1 MATVLQLLDMNAAE
15 LEWVTEHLGHTADV
29 HLIWY
34 RQEAST
40 LELTKVAK
48 LLVAKDKGISFKNK
62 AMRSISR
69 EF

>member
-15 LEWVTEHLGHTADV
+15 LEWVTEHLGHTTDV
-29 HLIWY
+29 HIIQY

-48 LLVAKDKGISFKNK
+48 LMVAKNKGISFKNK
-62 AMRSISR
+62 AMRSISH

>member
-1 MATVLQLLDMNAAE
+1 MATVLQLLDMNATE
-15 LEWVTEHLGHTADV
+15 LEWVTEHLGHTTDA
-29 HLIWY
+29 HHIWY
-34 RQEAST
+34 RQGVST

-62 AMRSISR
+62 AMISISR

>member
-29 HLIWY
+29 HRVWY

-48 LLVAKDKGISFKNK
+48 LLVAKDK
-62 AMRSISR
+62 
-69 EF
+69 